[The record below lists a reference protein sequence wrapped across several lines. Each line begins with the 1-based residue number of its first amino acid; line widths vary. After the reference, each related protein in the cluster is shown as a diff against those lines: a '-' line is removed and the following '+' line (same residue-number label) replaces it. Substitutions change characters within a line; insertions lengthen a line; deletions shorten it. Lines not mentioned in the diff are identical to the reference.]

1 VHLRQSGDIGQ
12 EPNRWSI
19 PTDVIAFSKA
29 CNSKSDLKSV
39 GVTLEVLASYD
50 TGMVLLTDHL
60 DFDYEAIF

>member
-1 VHLRQSGDIGQ
+1 M
-12 EPNRWSI
+12 
-19 PTDVIAFSKA
+19 IAFSKA

-60 DFDYEAIF
+60 DFDYEAIC